1 MRWLDGITN
10 SMDMS
15 LSKLLELVMDREA
28 WCAAYPWG
36 HKETW
41 LSYWTELNAMV
52 NRCYYYPQFI
62 HAGSLGWKHP
72 QEKGRVT
79 PSSILAWKIPWT
91 EERGRLQSMGLQR
104 VGHNWATFTFT
115 FQTKSQRLSG
125 RWLVPEGGLE
135 MGIIWFLGGGARLG

>member
-1 MRWLDGITN
+1 MASPTQWTWVWVN
-10 SMDMS
+10 SWS
-15 LSKLLELVMDREA
+15 WWWTRRLGVLHIHGVTKSQ
-28 WCAAYPWG
+28 
-36 HKETW
+36 TW

-72 QEKGRVT
+72 QEKGRAT

-91 EERGRLQSMGLQR
+91 EECGRLQSMGSQR